1 MVQLV
6 VTTCKTYTVSDNLLS
21 LTQLT
26 KIGAIFIF
34 TRCDISCML
43 QVVTRSHIV

>member
-6 VTTCKTYTVSDNLLS
+6 RPTVSGNLLS

-26 KIGAIFIF
+26 KIGAIFTF
-34 TRCDISCML
+34 TRCDISYML
-43 QVVTRSHIV
+43 QVVTISHIV

>member
-6 VTTCKTYTVSDNLLS
+6 RPTVSGNLLS

-26 KIGAIFIF
+26 KTKIGAIFTF
-34 TRCDISCML
+34 TRCDIGCML
-43 QVVTRSHIV
+43 QVVTISHIV